1 MWRKYKRWG
10 IAIPVLTTAI
20 ILFSYTNPGERY
32 FEIAK
37 NLDIFATMF
46 KEVNTYY
53 VDEVNPNTFM
63 RAGIDAMLS
72 SLDPY
77 TNYIPEDD
85 IEDYRFMT
93 TNQYGGIGAV
103 IGRYNNV
110 NRVMMPYEGFPAYE
124 GGLRIGDELIKVD
137 GVDVIDKNTSE
148 ISKLLKGQA
157 NTEVTI
163 QIKRYGVEEPITI
176 NLIREKITIDN
187 VPYYG
192 FVSDGVGYIKLSDFT
207 TSAGKEVS
215 KALTKL
221 KEEGATKIILDL
233 RENPGGLLSEAVN
246 VTNIFIPRGKE
257 IVSTKGK
264 VSDWNKTYNGLNNPV
279 DTEIPLVVMTDQR
292 SASAS
297 EIVSGTIQDYDRGV
311 LVGKKTFGKG
321 LVQATRPLSYNSQL
335 KVTTAKYYIPSG
347 RCIQAINYSERN
359 EDGSV
364 KRIPDSLKVEFTTQN
379 GRVVYDGGGIDPD
392 ILVGQGMPAPISIS
406 LVTKGLIFNY
416 ATHYYYSHESIGPAA
431 DFKLTDEEFTEFIAW
446 LEDKDYDYT
455 TRVEKTLDDLIKL
468 SKEEKFNGMV
478 EETIAE
484 LKKEIHHNKEKD
496 LLKFQDEIR
505 SALEE
510 DIVSRYYLSKG
521 LLEASFD
528 DDLQLQEAIQ
538 VLNDP
543 ERYNQLLAKPNND

>member
-1 MWRKYKRWG
+1 MWRKYKKWVL
-10 IAIPVLTTAI
+10 AIPVLTTAI
-20 ILFSYTNPGERY
+20 ILFSYTSPGERY

-46 KEVNTYY
+46 KEVNAYY

-63 RAGIDAMLS
+63 KAGIDAMLA

-124 GGLRIGDELIKVD
+124 GGLKIGDELIAVD

-157 NTEVTI
+157 NTEVSI
-163 QIKRYGVEEPITI
+163 QVKRYAVEEPITF
-176 NLIREKITIDN
+176 NLTREKITIDN
-187 VPYYG
+187 VPYFG
-192 FVSDGVGYIKLSDFT
+192 FVSDGIGYIKLSDFT

-221 KEEGATKIILDL
+221 MEDGATKIILDL
-233 RENPGGLLSEAVN
+233 RENPGGLLNEAVN

-264 VSDWNKTYNGLNNPV
+264 VSDWNKTYSGLNNPI

-297 EIVSGTIQDYDRGV
+297 EIVSGTMQDYDRGV
-311 LVGKKTFGKG
+311 LVGRKTFGKG

-364 KRIPDSLKVEFTTQN
+364 KRIPDSLKVEFQTQN

-392 ILVGQGMPAPISIS
+392 IAVEQGIMAPITIS
-406 LVTKGLIFNY
+406 LLAKGLIFNY
-416 ATHYYYSHESIGPAA
+416 ATQYYYAHESIGPAA
-431 DFKLTDEEFTEFIAW
+431 DFRLTDEEFAEFIAW
-446 LEDKDYDYT
+446 LGDKDYDYT
-455 TRVEKTLDDLIKL
+455 TRVEKTLDDLVKL

-478 EETIAE
+478 EETITE
-484 LKKEIHHNKEKD
+484 LKKEIQHNKDKD

-505 SALEE
+505 STLEE

-538 VLNDP
+538 VLNDSD
-543 ERYNQLLAKPNND
+543 RYNQLLAQTNND